1 MLTAYARSSSQV
13 FCIKHKYLCLMRT
26 IILDDSVTP
35 AREVAQ
41 FGATAVAIYCLMY
54 ESAFK
59 DKRFDKRKNLPW
71 RLRRDLGGLCRWS
84 HKAMSETLSIGKKTL
99 LDKID
104 LLLDA
109 GYIQVEGMEMGS
121 KVSHQRIYRVTH
133 QNSLEARRA
142 AIKLMP
148 DKPSITAKKKA
159 NYFNKKHPK
168 AIHEHETCEYSNDS
182 MTL

>member
-1 MLTAYARSSSQV
+1 
-13 FCIKHKYLCLMRT
+13 MRT
-26 IILDDSVTP
+26 VILDDSVTP
-35 AREVAQ
+35 AREIAQ

-71 RLRRDLGGLCRWS
+71 RLRRDAGGLCRWS

-133 QNSLEARRA
+133 PNALEARRA
-142 AIKLMP
+142 AIELLP
-148 DKPSITAKKKA
+148 EKPSITAKKIGEYIKRGGS
-159 NYFNKKHPK
+159 KI
-168 AIHEHETCEYSNDS
+168 IHESETS
-182 MTL
+182 